1 MVINCCCCKALH
13 VKKYLAQI
21 NQLVHCL
28 FETVYFVNVNCT
40 TYMNRSSISCLYC
53 NDFCCVDQNPTQ
65 VATSLQVFHNLGS
78 LHHTVER
85 VVQNCRENLNRNVRS
100 CLDAQ
105 SLAQQH
111 APQGRGQFLTH
122 LPSNLVALYIYLSTK
137 SNCNSTLVSSCWCT
151 VKPCCLK
158 HTRTYMYPPIP

>member
-40 TYMNRSSISCLYC
+40 TYIYRSSISCLYC

-85 VVQNCRENLNRNVRS
+85 VLQNCRENLNRNVRS

-122 LPSNLVALYIYLSTK
+122 VPSNLVASYARETPLLSLSLK
-137 SNCNSTLVSSCWCT
+137 RNNCNSTLVSSWCK
-151 VKPCCLK
+151 VKPCCFK
-158 HTRTYMYPPIP
+158 HS